1 MGQYGYAHEGKEI
14 TMKERVI
21 YTFIVGGMIA
31 GVTALIS
38 GIRIMSQIKGEVPW
52 TNGAI
57 IFLLGWIV
65 LLLSVG
71 LLK

>member
-1 MGQYGYAHEGKEI
+1 MAKENS
-14 TMKERVI
+14 MKEKI
-21 YTFIVGGMIA
+21 INAFIVGGMIA
-31 GVTALIS
+31 GFTALIT
-38 GIRIMSQIKGEVPW
+38 GIGIMSQIKGEVPW